1 MSDKISNQ
9 NKAEN
14 THNCIF
20 SNVKAN
26 MGHQAEFDYF
36 KAFLIFI
43 MVFVHFY
50 ENFSRDNISLIVE
63 IIGFISG
70 AGGFMLLMGIGMKY
84 SRHQEMSNY
93 ISRGINLITK
103 GQVANLL
110 RYALPNIIAW
120 KTTGNKIFISR
131 ALVFLQPDILT
142 FAGISFLFLA
152 LLKKIKLSDNF
163 ILCISI
169 IMNIIGFILYKIIK
183 QPESFLMKQL
193 MGYFIL
199 TYAEAYFP
207 FFSYFIF
214 VAIGYWLGGIYQ
226 KISNKD
232 KFYNRIIFFFL
243 PLTIIYYYLRINYNF
258 PILPECGSDEHY
270 CLFPGPDAINA
281 CIGNIVII
289 SLLYKIDKMFKGKVP
304 YYVKHLSKNVNKYYI
319 IHYIL
324 ILQINTFLRAK
335 KGDSFPSKV
344 KYPSLYAFVIFIM
357 TKITID
363 LNDKY
368 IHFTLT
374 NLKTNVKIVL
384 YPLILSMTII
394 SVCYIYPKVETYT
407 TFWNNYLYEE

>member
-9 NKAEN
+9 NKSRN

-20 SNVKAN
+20 SNEKDN
-26 MGHQAEFDYF
+26 MGHQPEFDYF
-36 KAFLIFI
+36 KALLVFM

-50 ENFSRDNISLIVE
+50 ENFSRDSITLTVE
-63 IIGFISG
+63 IIGFILG
-70 AGGFMLLMGIGMKY
+70 ADGFMLLMGIGMKY
-84 SRHQEMSNY
+84 SRHQELSNY

-103 GQVANLL
+103 GQVSNLL

-152 LLKKIKLSDNF
+152 LF
-163 ILCISI
+163 
-169 IMNIIGFILYKIIK
+169 KIIK
-183 QPESFLMKQL
+183 PPESFLMKQL
-193 MGYFIL
+193 MGYFIF
-199 TYAEAYFP
+199 TYTEAYFP
-207 FFSYFIF
+207 FCSYFIF
-214 VAIGYWLGGIYQ
+214 VAIGYWLGRIYQ

-324 ILQINTFLRAK
+324 ILQINTFLRAT

-344 KYPSLYAFVIFIM
+344 KYPSLYAFIIFIM